1 MTKDK
6 KLKQEMDADYPL
18 IPMMDITDEA
28 RLLAVAWVEG
38 YEAQGM
44 DIPGKQKLASDIMNY
59 ARRYA
64 NKIVSDEKKTT

>member
-1 MTKDK
+1 MDKDEILRK
-6 KLKQEMDADYPL
+6 EMDDDYPL

-28 RLLAVAWVEG
+28 RLLAVAWVDG

-59 ARRYA
+59 ARRHA
-64 NKIVSDEKKTT
+64 NGIIPPKDKS